1 LVKIT
6 GFIWLDEIVE
16 KIETKHQVEQHEV
29 QELFAGGPQFRRV
42 ERGHREGEHV
52 YSAAGQTD
60 TGRYVVVY
68 SVYKRNRRALIL
80 SARDMT
86 RAERRKYERG

>member
-1 LVKIT
+1 MKIT
-6 GFIWLDEIVE
+6 GFTWLDDIVE
-16 KIETKHQVEQHEV
+16 KIAVRHHVEQDEV
-29 QELFAGGPQFRRV
+29 RELFANRPQFRRV
-42 ERGHREGEHV
+42 ERGHRPDEHV

-60 TGRYVVVY
+60 AGRYLVVY
-68 SVYKRNRRALIL
+68 FVYKRNRRALVL